1 MRYAGVALIVVAMGL
16 AVHAQDAPKP
26 PAGVAYRPTLLVQI
40 GVANLDRSI
49 HFYRDMLGF
58 RVTERR
64 DDLQFAHLAT
74 NVPGLEIGLNE
85 VEAPKGSGSV
95 LLNISVE
102 DANARAPRARS
113 ERRGVPAA
121 DDRDSGEGGARRI
134 RGPGR
139 QPVALR
145 GAAVEEV
152 GGSTRHASANCPSA
166 AAQPGRPIRQG
177 EDRCATDSCWCSPPS

>member
-1 MRYAGVALIVVAMGL
+1 MATQQAGGTNVRYAGVALIVMALGL
-16 AVHAQDAPKP
+16 AAHAQDAPKP

-49 HFYRDMLGF
+49 QFYRDMLGF

-85 VEAPKGSGSV
+85 VEAPRGSGSV

-102 DANARAPRARS
+102 DANA
-113 ERRGVPAA
+113 
-121 DDRDSGEGGARRI
+121 ARRALEAKGVVFRRPTI
-134 RGPGR
+134 EIPGKVVLAEFAD
-139 QPVALR
+139 PDGNLLR
-145 GAAVEEV
+145 FAG
-152 GGSTRHASANCPSA
+152 
-166 AAQPGRPIRQG
+166 
-177 EDRCATDSCWCSPPS
+177 PPSKR